1 MKRMHN
7 ERTNCLMK
15 NLIIFYFLF
24 ILPNLLFG
32 SRLSSSVIYAK
43 GPTLL
48 TRYSLEDYLPEIGDQ
63 GDVGSCVGWASAYY
77 GLTVVK
83 RIEHGRNYPVF
94 SALSAYN
101 RYCFLNRLNI

>member
-1 MKRMHN
+1 MEPIHINYRISL
-7 ERTNCLMK
+7 RIYILT
-15 NLIIFYFLF
+15 FLF
-24 ILPNLLFG
+24 
-32 SRLSSSVIYAK
+32 VIVGLNTVGAANNR
-43 GPTLL
+43 PVLL
-48 TRYSLEDYLPEIGDQ
+48 TRYSLEAYLPEIGDQ

-101 RYCFLNRLNI
+101 RYCFFLARNF